1 MKKKVFSLFIAF
13 VFVFI
18 TAIPTTFAL
27 SDKTVSDV
35 TGVILKTSENTEA
48 TKTVSYKTTLSQ
60 TGLKPD
66 AIEALK
72 QLRGQMW
79 DENVPFDGSTL
90 QQVAKSKG
98 YNTKDEY
105 VNGFTW
111 DADLERIA
119 IQRAAESAVHG
130 KIDHMRTNSDDI
142 FSAKVNNT
150 GRSMNA

>member
-18 TAIPTTFAL
+18 IAIPTTFAL

-35 TGVILKTSENTEA
+35 TGVILKTSTNTEE

-60 TGLKPD
+60 SDLKPD
-66 AIEALK
+66 AIQALK

-90 QQVAKSKG
+90 
-98 YNTKDEY
+98 
-105 VNGFTW
+105 
-111 DADLERIA
+111 
-119 IQRAAESAVHG
+119 
-130 KIDHMRTNSDDI
+130 
-142 FSAKVNNT
+142 
-150 GRSMNA
+150 